1 MSTETKPTN
10 PIDVKRY
17 FDVWQFTGNGGSL
30 KLSAPVVSAFDY
42 DALAAIAA
50 EHRDGRLAALERI
63 VALEEEQETQQIH
76 LDADLALLRE
86 WRQANKRLEAALR
99 RYGEHHPTCG
109 QAPHH
114 KYDHGLDELVGN
126 DPCTCGL
133 DAALVI
139 AKTLPDVAP
148 GQCRHCGQFVNANGG
163 PVGPHDCTSDR
174 RPKETEVKS

>member
-42 DALAAIAA
+42 DALAAIAT
-50 EHRDGRLAALERI
+50 EHRDGRLAALKRI

-86 WRQANKRLEAALR
+86 WRQANERLLAALR

-139 AKTLPDVAP
+139 AKTPVEPIARTEP
-148 GQCRHCGQFVNANGG
+148 WVCETCGQKNSAWATKCGRCNT
-163 PVGPHDCTSDR
+163 PDR
-174 RPKETEVKS
+174 GAKE